1 MVGTSQLGI
10 NEHKIAGAPAIRLSG
25 RLDYATRPHC
35 ARCLKYA
42 SLEGQCVVV
51 DLTGVDY
58 ADTSGLATLLEA
70 PGPAAQVRRPNGP
83 VRPRPQVRDLFT
95 MNQVDRIVTIV
106 ADEAAA
112 VQLKLI
118 RRAGARAP
126 RRVSVVD
133 AGGPPSSPGA
143 A

>member
-1 MVGTSQLGI
+1 MEGMVGTSQLGI

-25 RLDYATRPHC
+25 RLDYATSPTLRKI
-35 ARCLKYA
+35 ALKYA

-70 PGPAAQVRRPNGP
+70 QARLRKSGGRMILFGLG
-83 VRPRPQVRDLFT
+83 PQVRDLFT
-95 MNQVDRIVTIV
+95 MNQVDRVLTIV

-112 VQLKLI
+112 VQLV
-118 RRAGARAP
+118 R
-126 RRVSVVD
+126 
-133 AGGPPSSPGA
+133 
-143 A
+143 